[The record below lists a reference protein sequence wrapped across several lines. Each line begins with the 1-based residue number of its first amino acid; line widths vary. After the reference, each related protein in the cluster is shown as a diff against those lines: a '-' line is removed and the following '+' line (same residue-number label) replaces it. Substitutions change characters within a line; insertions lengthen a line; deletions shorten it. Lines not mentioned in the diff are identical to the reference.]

1 MLKFRNLKRL
11 FFFFSFSIGKL
22 TEKNSLIIKKNN
34 EGRKVMFTLEKE
46 IINNF
51 FLKSIIPFKYSF
63 SSTLKKKRKIN
74 SRAIPTVRLEPDL
87 VS

>member
-1 MLKFRNLKRL
+1 
-11 FFFFSFSIGKL
+11 
-22 TEKNSLIIKKNN
+22 
-34 EGRKVMFTLEKE
+34 MFTLEKE
-46 IINNF
+46 IINKI

-63 SSTLKKKRKIN
+63 SSALKKKRKIN